1 MAITATEAR
10 KRLFPL
16 ITEINENQ
24 EAVEILS
31 KGGTAFLVPEAQW
44 RSLQE
49 TAHLMRS
56 PTNAQRLLDSVAAV
70 ERGDYVERDLLAPA
84 DESPPRAS

>member
-1 MAITATEAR
+1 MAITASEAR

-16 ITEINENQ
+16 IEEINDDQ

-56 PTNAQRLLDSVAAV
+56 PANAQRLLDSVAAV
-70 ERGDYVERDLLAPA
+70 ERGDYAEHALLSPM
-84 DESPPRAS
+84 DESAPQAS